1 MLSPHFIEG
10 GISVSRGIE
19 IRRARRQ
26 TIICGFFLLAILFA
40 PPLAVIANPFQQSDS
55 KPGNQEI
62 RALTPGQ
69 PVDRELSSGAT
80 HYYRITLAAGDYLR
94 VELAERPIDIHLTIT
109 GADGLKIAESN
120 SGYSGLESVSLIA
133 EAGGDFRIEARW
145 SGKWDSTAHYQI
157 RIAERRQATARDL
170 DHVRAERIFDAGRQ
184 LHSQGGVESYRGAL
198 GKYEE
203 ALALYKAVGDR
214 HGEGLLLYRL
224 GLINY
229 LLNDRRK
236 SLECY
241 RQALPLLETTTD
253 RKAQAWT
260 LVEIGTNQD
269 FLGEKRQAL
278 DTFDRALALL
288 REIGERSYEA
298 YTLSLISSVVAV
310 IGDRRQAIAIRE
322 QALAIYKS
330 LGDRRGE
337 AISLN
342 AIGNNY
348 ENMGEKQKALE
359 YLHQALPIYRAEGN
373 GQAEA
378 QVAYTLGMVYDS
390 INERERAVEFF
401 NQALT
406 LRNKFGH
413 RRGPATQHNDFGNI
427 FLGLRDYQQALAHYQ
442 QSLAL
447 FQEQKDFSSVARI
460 LRNIGLTYDE
470 MGDPPKAAEYFKRA
484 LPLFRLGPDRQSH
497 ARVMANLGKAL
508 SQTGEHEEALKYL
521 NESLAMFRKLESHFF
536 ELYTLYW
543 IAHAE
548 RGRGALAESRA
559 RIEEAI
565 EKIEQVRDTFYQP
578 ELRVAGFTK
587 AQDFYELEI
596 DLLARL
602 NEKQPDKNLIAAALE
617 TSELARARTMLDL
630 LAESRIEIRQ
640 GIGDELKRREQE
652 NQKRLSTIQSQL
664 IQARQQLKPDQR
676 QVASLQEELKKTDAE
691 RNELEREIRRQHPS
705 YAEIRYPAPLQAEAI
720 RGLLDEQT
728 ALLEYFLGQENSFL
742 FVVTREN
749 VASFRLP
756 KADEIGRLTQE
767 LREAIKTPS
776 RREFNSFTRASH
788 RLYQTLVAPASDALA
803 GKKKLLIVPD
813 GALHYLPFEALM
825 VKAAEAGAEPDYLL
839 KRWAV
844 SYAPS
849 ASVLASLR
857 RNSRGAEDNR
867 GRQFLAFA
875 DPVYEAGVQ
884 NDLAMKKPASNSA
897 TDNTLALATRSIFDN
912 DARWDLTRLA
922 QSRREVTEIARR
934 YRPEQVALFL
944 GQEAKEE
951 NVKTS
956 SALANARRIHF
967 ATHGLIS
974 ERRPQYSGLVLT
986 LDDDPREDGLLQ
998 VYEIFNLKLQAD
1010 LVVLSACQTGL
1021 GQQLKGEGII
1031 GLTRAFMYAGAPS
1044 VVVSLWRVADAS
1056 TAELMV
1062 GFYQQLDRGDDKA
1075 EALRRAKLELMRN
1088 PRYAHPYFWAPF
1100 VLAGETK

>member
-1 MLSPHFIEG
+1 M
-10 GISVSRGIE
+10 
-19 IRRARRQ
+19 RRARRL
-26 TIICGFFLLAILFA
+26 TIICVFFLSAILLG
-40 PPLAVIANPFQQSDS
+40 PPLATIASPLQQADP
-55 KPGNQEI
+55 KTGDQEI

-69 PVDRELSSGAT
+69 PIDRELSSGVT
-80 HYYRITLAAGDYLR
+80 HYYRVTLTAGDYLR
-94 VELAERPIDIHLTIT
+94 VEVVES
-109 GADGLKIAESN
+109 GADVHLALVGPDGQKIAESDN
-120 SGYSGLESVSLIA
+120 SFSGLESASLIA
-133 EAGGDFRIEARW
+133 EVGGAFQVETRLPNKTNSIAR
-145 SGKWDSTAHYQI
+145 YQV
-157 RIAERRQATARDL
+157 RIADLRQATEQDRDR
-170 DHVRAERIFDAGRQ
+170 VRAARLFSEGGH
-184 LHSQGGVESYRGAL
+184 LHFQRSPELYLGAKA
-198 GKYEE
+198 KYEE
-203 ALALYKAVGDR
+203 ALAIYKAVGDR
-214 HGEGLLLYRL
+214 HSEGLALYRL
-224 GLINY
+224 GLLNL

-241 RQALPLLETTTD
+241 QQAPPLFEAVAD

-260 LVEIGTNQD
+260 LVEIGAGLN
-269 FLGEKRQAL
+269 FLGEKRQSL
-278 DTFDRALALL
+278 DILDRALTLL
-288 REIGERSYEA
+288 REIGQRSYEA
-298 YTLSLISSVVAV
+298 YTLSVISSVLATP
-310 IGDRRQAIAIRE
+310 GARRQAIAYRE

-342 AIGNNY
+342 AIGINY

-359 YLHQALPIYRAEGN
+359 YMHQALPIFRAEGD
-373 GQAEA
+373 GQSEA
-378 QVAYTLGMVYDS
+378 QVSYMLGMVYNS

-401 NQALT
+401 NQALA
-406 LRNKFGH
+406 LRKKIGH
-413 RRGPATQHNDFGNI
+413 RGGPALQHNDFGNI
-427 FLGLRDYQQALAHYQ
+427 YLGLRDYQQALAHYQ

-447 FQEQKDFSSVARI
+447 FQERKELSDVARI

-470 MGDPPKAAEYFKRA
+470 MGEAPKAAEYFKRA
-484 LPLFRLGPDRQSH
+484 APLFRLGPDRQLY

-508 SQTGEHEEALKYL
+508 SQIGEHEEALKHL
-521 NESLAMFRKLESHFF
+521 NESLAIFRALESHFF

-565 EKIEQVRDTFYQP
+565 EKIERLRGSFYEP

-596 DLLARL
+596 DLLTRL
-602 NEKQPDKNLIAAALE
+602 KQRQPDEKLIAAALE

-630 LAESRIEIRQ
+630 LAESRVEIRQ
-640 GIGDELKRREQE
+640 GISEELKRREREIQL
-652 NQKRLSTIQSQL
+652 RLSTIQSQL
-664 IQARQQLKPDQR
+664 IQARQQLKPDQSR
-676 QVASLQEELKKTDAE
+676 VASLQEELKRAGAE
-691 RNELEREIRRQHPS
+691 REELEREIRRRHPR
-705 YAEIRYPAPLQAEAI
+705 YAEIRYPAPLRAEAI

-728 ALLEYFLGQENSFL
+728 AMLEYFLGQENSFL
-742 FVVTREN
+742 FVVTREK
-749 VASFRLP
+749 VVSFQLP

-767 LREAIKTPS
+767 LREAIKTPG
-776 RREFNSFTRASH
+776 RREFNNFTRASH

-803 GKKKLLIVPD
+803 GKKRLLIVPD
-813 GALHYLPFEALM
+813 GALHYLPFEALLT
-825 VKAAEAGAEPDYLL
+825 KAAEASAEPDYLI

-849 ASVLASLR
+849 ASVLANLR
-857 RNSRGAEDNR
+857 RGASPVADKSAK
-867 GRQFLAFA
+867 QFLAFA
-875 DPVYEAGVQ
+875 DPVYETGAQ
-884 NDLAMKKPASNSA
+884 NDLAVKKLASNS
-897 TDNTLALATRSIFDN
+897 TPENALAMATRGLFD
-912 DARWDLTRLA
+912 DASRLDLTPLA
-922 QSRREVTEIARR
+922 QSRREVMEIARR
-934 YRPEQVALFL
+934 YRPEQVVLFL
-944 GQEAKEE
+944 GREAKEE
-951 NVKTS
+951 SVKTS
-956 SALANARRIHF
+956 STLANARRIHF

-974 ERRPQYSGLVLT
+974 ERKPQYSGLVLT

-1021 GQQLKGEGII
+1021 GQHLKGEGII

-1062 GFYQQLDRGDDKA
+1062 SFYQYLDRGDDKA

-1100 VLAGETK
+1100 ALVGEAK